1 MVGKLSICLVF
12 LFFYMEKYML
22 KILYQNGSQ
31 KILFDVKG
39 KCIKFELH
47 NAIGDTP
54 YTTKDWSLYKAT
66 TIFVDEQNKK
76 YSYDHV
82 SSLFGIKTYAIENLI
97 AVVASGEYVDDND

>member
-1 MVGKLSICLVF
+1 
-12 LFFYMEKYML
+12 ML
-22 KILYQNGSQ
+22 KTLYQNGSQ

-66 TIFVDEQNKK
+66 TVFVDDQNKK

>member
-1 MVGKLSICLVF
+1 
-12 LFFYMEKYML
+12 ML

-82 SSLFGIKTYAIENLI
+82 SSLFGIKTYAIESLI

>member
-1 MVGKLSICLVF
+1 
-12 LFFYMEKYML
+12 ML
-22 KILYQNGSQ
+22 KTLYQNGSQ

>member
-1 MVGKLSICLVF
+1 
-12 LFFYMEKYML
+12 ML
-22 KILYQNGSQ
+22 KTLYQNGSQ

-66 TIFVDEQNKK
+66 TVFVDDQSKK
-76 YSYDHV
+76 CLYDHV
-82 SSLFGIKTYAIENLI
+82 TGLFGIKTYAIENLI
-97 AVVASGEYVDDND
+97 STVASGEYVDDECKNV

>member
-1 MVGKLSICLVF
+1 
-12 LFFYMEKYML
+12 ML
-22 KILYQNGSQ
+22 KTLYQNGSQ

-97 AVVASGEYVDDND
+97 AVVASGEYVDGE

>member
-1 MVGKLSICLVF
+1 
-12 LFFYMEKYML
+12 ML

-97 AVVASGEYVDDND
+97 VVVASGEYVDDECKNV

>member
-1 MVGKLSICLVF
+1 
-12 LFFYMEKYML
+12 ML
-22 KILYQNGSQ
+22 KTLYQNGSQ

-54 YTTKDWSLYKAT
+54 YTNSDWSLYKAT

-76 YSYDHV
+76 CSYDHV
-82 SSLFGIKTYAIENLI
+82 SSLFGIKTYAVENLI
-97 AVVASGEYVDDND
+97 EVVASGEYVDGE

>member
-1 MVGKLSICLVF
+1 
-12 LFFYMEKYML
+12 ML

>member
-1 MVGKLSICLVF
+1 
-12 LFFYMEKYML
+12 MEKYML

>member
-82 SSLFGIKTYAIENLI
+82 SSLFGIKTY
-97 AVVASGEYVDDND
+97 

>member
-1 MVGKLSICLVF
+1 MFLVF

>member
-1 MVGKLSICLVF
+1 
-12 LFFYMEKYML
+12 ML

-97 AVVASGEYVDDND
+97 AVVASGEYVDDECKDV